1 MVKFINSFKGRAALF
16 GVVSLLAII
25 LFAVFMPA
33 SIPSGQFALYGTL
46 VALISGIIYEPVSAI
61 VENRRVNGPEFIGGS
76 TFGSI
81 FVGVIIVA
89 IALVF
94 GIII

>member
-1 MVKFINSFKGRAALF
+1 MVKFINSFKGRATLF
-16 GVVSLLAII
+16 GVVALLSII
-25 LFAVFMPA
+25 LFALFMPA
-33 SIPSGQFALYGTL
+33 AISSGQFVLYGTL

-61 VENRRVNGPEFIGGS
+61 VENRRINGPEFIGGS
-76 TFGSI
+76 IFGSI
-81 FVGVIIVA
+81 LMGVIIVA